1 MQRDSE
7 VRWYHGFIR
16 PKHMLG
22 ASFLFHRELRSYEIK
37 NAPHGSHCGGVEAA
51 AEAARRRRRILP
63 NRIFYIADGYVWQSR
78 CLTRKHGGVGERNV
92 EGGNGMRKIS
102 GNKLLVKALKEEGV
116 DTLFGYPGACTIDIS
131 DELYKQGD
139 IKVILPRHEQA
150 LVHEADAYARSTG
163 KVGVCLVTS
172 GPGATNLVT
181 GLATANYDSV
191 PLVCFTGQ
199 VARHLIGND
208 AFQEVDIVGITR
220 SITKYGV
227 TVHRREELGRIIKEA
242 FYIARSGM
250 QNMYRK
256 NTLFVHRQLPVR
268 MALNAHIS
276 TLPVRFVFDY
286 STNSFYRKD
295 IF

>member
-1 MQRDSE
+1 
-7 VRWYHGFIR
+7 
-16 PKHMLG
+16 MLG

-63 NRIFYIADGYVWQSR
+63 NRIFYIADGYVRQSR

-191 PLVCFTGQ
+191 PLVCFTGRWR
-199 VARHLIGND
+199 VI
-208 AFQEVDIVGITR
+208 
-220 SITKYGV
+220 
-227 TVHRREELGRIIKEA
+227 
-242 FYIARSGM
+242 
-250 QNMYRK
+250 
-256 NTLFVHRQLPVR
+256 
-268 MALNAHIS
+268 
-276 TLPVRFVFDY
+276 
-286 STNSFYRKD
+286 
-295 IF
+295 